1 PGDYRPNI
9 PASYWTF
16 RLMIGFGLLAGLVA
30 AIGLW
35 FTRKRA
41 HRPVPRWYFVAALVT
56 LVTPFAANSV
66 GWIFTEMGRQPW
78 AVFGVL
84 RTADGVSPE
93 VRPATVLTSLIVLTV
108 LYGALAVVDGVLM
121 VRYAAEVPPP
131 ATPTDGTE
139 SDEPRPLAV
148 AY

>member
-1 PGDYRPNI
+1 
-9 PASYWTF
+9 
-16 RLMIGFGLLAGLVA
+16 M
-30 AIGLW
+30 
-35 FTRKRA
+35 
-41 HRPVPRWYFVAALVT
+41 
-56 LVTPFAANSV
+56 TPFAANSV